1 MSNDVL
7 SALLGYKVNGFL
19 LKYEGLNQNASPLS
33 CIWKPQ
39 RNNRQH
45 CKIGNM
51 CQSVHLAF

>member
-45 CKIGNM
+45 CKI
-51 CQSVHLAF
+51 